1 MTDTI
6 EQKALALVLEIERA
20 RECPEWA
27 QQPSIKRKQFGM
39 DEALCRAIEQHEAF
53 RQEVSQRAK
62 KVLDVA
68 QTVNGYAN
76 AREAIERE
84 LSSLVIAKPDPLVE
98 ALEQLDWPPAW
109 VDDLRAA
116 IEKRGG
122 KIVWGE
128 G

>member
-1 MTDTI
+1 MTDI

-27 QQPSIKRKQFGM
+27 QHPSIKRKQFGM
-39 DEALCRAIEQHEAF
+39 DEALCRAIEAHEAF
-53 RQEVSQRAK
+53 RQEIS
-62 KVLDVA
+62 DVIGA
-68 QTVNGYAN
+68 VVCSTYIPTP
-76 AREAIERE
+76 ARHKLERFI
-84 LSSLVIAKPDPLVE
+84 IAKPDPLVE
-98 ALEQLDWPPAW
+98 AAKEAGESLGSGEWDQYTAK
-109 VDDLRAA
+109 LRAA